1 METHVC
7 AIITDEENNL
17 RYLFIDVS
25 KSDVEEI
32 ILSFVEDDLDSYI
45 QDYQYYERNGFPEY
59 GADFWIGKSRAEAL
73 IDVSYTYSIEYFD
86 GIKFKG
92 E

>member
-1 METHVC
+1 METRTC
-7 AIITDEENNL
+7 AVITDEDTNL
-17 RYLFIDVS
+17 RYLFVDVS
-25 KSDVEEI
+25 KADVEEM

-45 QDYQYYERNGFPEY
+45 QDYQRCERDGFPEY
-59 GADFWIGKSRAEAL
+59 GADFWIGKTRAEAL
-73 IDVSYTYSIEYFD
+73 LDASYTYGIEYFD

>member
-1 METHVC
+1 METYVC
-7 AIITDEENNL
+7 AVITDEENNL

-45 QDYQYYERNGFPEY
+45 QDYQYCERNGFPEC
-59 GADFWIGKSRAEAL
+59 GADFWIGKSHAEAL
-73 IDVSYTYSIEYFD
+73 LDISCTYNIEYFN
-86 GIKFKG
+86 GIKFRG

>member
-1 METHVC
+1 METRTC
-7 AIITDEENNL
+7 AVITDEDTNL

-25 KSDVEEI
+25 KADIEEM

-45 QDYQYYERNGFPEY
+45 QDYQRCERDGFPEY
-59 GADFWIGKSRAEAL
+59 GADFWIGKTRAEAL
-73 IDVSYTYSIEYFD
+73 LDTSYTYGIEYFD